1 MKKDFLVGLIYCE
14 MLGYKVTFGYMHAL
28 KMIADSNILIKK
40 LGFLFFTY
48 FLKILISFFD

>member
-28 KMIADSNILIKK
+28 KMIADSNTLIKK

-48 FLKILISFFD
+48 FLKF